1 MFPTRRARGDMSTG
15 ALEEERRLCY
25 VGITRARQKLYL
37 VNAQTRSIFGETT
50 INRPS
55 RFLEE
60 IPQELMKDDRPK
72 RVIPSEYERAA
83 KPEVTYA
90 SMQGFGMKPPK
101 RTPYSQRTE
110 PTKPKLNVEYV
121 PLMRIRHDKFGDGTI
136 IDVSGTGGSMTVTVD
151 FDIGGKKRF
160 AAAYAP
166 LYPITDE

>member
-1 MFPTRRARGDMSTG
+1 MQSHSALFACFLQCPFYYGHDKIYRSLIYRRHNSNKGEQILTSFILKKLLNGLLLVFTVSVLVFSMMHLMPGDPVDLIVDRKVSQ
-15 ALEEERRLCY
+15 ER
-25 VGITRARQKLYL
+25 
-37 VNAQTRSIFGETT
+37 
-50 INRPS
+50 
-55 RFLEE
+55 
-60 IPQELMKDDRPK
+60 KDIIRHEYGYDRP
-72 RVIPSEYERAA
+72 
-83 KPEVTYA
+83 
-90 SMQGFGMKPPK
+90 
-101 RTPYSQRTE
+101 PYSQRTE

>member
-1 MFPTRRARGDMSTG
+1 
-15 ALEEERRLCY
+15 
-25 VGITRARQKLYL
+25 
-37 VNAQTRSIFGETT
+37 
-50 INRPS
+50 
-55 RFLEE
+55 
-60 IPQELMKDDRPK
+60 
-72 RVIPSEYERAA
+72 
-83 KPEVTYA
+83 
-90 SMQGFGMKPPK
+90 QGFGMKPPK